1 MCCRHS
7 GIQELLASRIVAL
20 QDPLALHF
28 DVGLPDGAR
37 GVQCRCCVIGSGRIH
52 RGSTGHRGVVIAVAR
67 ERELTQA
74 FVELADTLV
83 TGYDVADLLYGL
95 VEHCVSLLDAA
106 AAAIMLADQRGGLQ
120 VMAASTERTRLLELF
135 QLQNDEGPYLDCFRT
150 GHPVAVPDLAVVAD
164 RWPGF
169 AAAAGQ
175 EGYAAVHALPFR
187 LRDQIIGALNL
198 FRSQPG
204 DLLID
209 DLQVAQALADVATIG
224 ILHERAIHRHETLV
238 GQLQGALNSRII
250 IEQAKGVL
258 AERGGLNMDQ
268 AFHRLRGYSRNTN
281 TGLARAARELVDSHL
296 DTAAILVRA
305 SKRRTQSWTS

>member
-1 MCCRHS
+1 
-7 GIQELLASRIVAL
+7 
-20 QDPLALHF
+20 
-28 DVGLPDGAR
+28 
-37 GVQCRCCVIGSGRIH
+37 
-52 RGSTGHRGVVIAVAR
+52 VIAVAR

-204 DLLID
+204 TCSSTTCRWPRPLPTSPLS
-209 DLQVAQALADVATIG
+209 ASCTSAPSTATR
-224 ILHERAIHRHETLV
+224 LSSD
-238 GQLQGALNSRII
+238 NSK
-250 IEQAKGVL
+250 APST
-258 AERGGLNMDQ
+258 AESSSNKLKACWPN
-268 AFHRLRGYSRNTN
+268 
-281 TGLARAARELVDSHL
+281 AAG
-296 DTAAILVRA
+296 
-305 SKRRTQSWTS
+305 